1 MTEKETM
8 PSGMIINRETDGL
21 HVNRY
26 EEAFSKFN
34 LDLNDEGVSAAVKKA
49 R

>member
-26 EEAFSKFN
+26 VGI
-34 LDLNDEGVSAAVKKA
+34 LQV
-49 R
+49 